1 MDGIEVCRQLRTFSQ
16 AYVLMLTGRTD
27 EVDRIVGLT
36 VGADDYV
43 TKPFS
48 PREISARVEALLRRA
63 RPAAG
68 AAPEAPVAPASTQRR
83 FGALAIDPE
92 AREVT
97 VDDQHVELTRTEFQ
111 ILDALTEN
119 ARRVLTRAQLRERV
133 WGGGWFGDDHA
144 VDVHVSNLRRKLA
157 AAGAAQAVA
166 TVRGVGYRLAP
177 ALAQAVGP

>member
-1 MDGIEVCRQLRTFSQ
+1 
-16 AYVLMLTGRTD
+16 MLTGRAE

-48 PREISARVEALLRRA
+48 PREVLARVDALLRRPRVGA
-63 RPAAG
+63 AAG
-68 AAPEAPVAPASTQRR
+68 AAPAAAEPAATGRR
-83 FGALAIDPE
+83 FGPVAVHPE
-92 AREVT
+92 ARECT
-97 VDDQHVELTRTEFQ
+97 VEDVPVELTRTEFE

-119 ARRVLTRAQLRERV
+119 PRTVLTREQLRERV

-144 VDVHVSNLRRKLA
+144 VDVHVSNLRRKLSRH
-157 AAGAAQAVA
+157 GAPEVVA

-177 ALAQAVGP
+177 ALLRPTTG